1 MRISSNPDDAFYSP
15 HMNQCRIW
23 LEGGERNNV
32 ETADEEKRY
41 AVQLARDEFGAPV
54 LDKDGKQLR
63 QKFYGA
69 VRIECPDWLRV
80 SQEHDCQ
87 TDELSA
93 IVFGM
98 IQTP

>member
-15 HMNQCRIW
+15 HMDQCRIW

-32 ETADEEKRY
+32 ETADEGARF
-41 AVQLARDEFGAPV
+41 AVQLARDEFGHPV
-54 LDKDGKQLR
+54 LDKDGNQIR

-69 VRIECPDWLRV
+69 VRIECPDWLRA

-98 IQTP
+98 IQSP